1 MEFPATQKSE
11 TYISDNSY
19 KKQKTNGEIWI
30 STSLKKQNTATL
42 IPKEQ
47 YRSHQ
52 IIVNITYRNQ
62 INGN

>member
-11 TYISDNSY
+11 TYISY
-19 KKQKTNGEIWI
+19 KKKPNGEILI
-30 STSLKKQNTATL
+30 STSLKKQNNNTS